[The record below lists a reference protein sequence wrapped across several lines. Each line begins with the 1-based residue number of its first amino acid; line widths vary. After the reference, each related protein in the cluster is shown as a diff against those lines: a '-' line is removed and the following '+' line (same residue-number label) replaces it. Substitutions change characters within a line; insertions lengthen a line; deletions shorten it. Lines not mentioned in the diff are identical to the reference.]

1 MIGFLSI
8 YLAGL
13 ILNVLLLNFFFNV
26 FGLNRY
32 LANLLAIAI
41 VTIWNYWLNLKL
53 SWRTTEN

>member
-1 MIGFLSI
+1 VFLSI

>member
-32 LANLLAIAI
+32 LANLLAIAF

>member
-32 LANLLAIAI
+32 LANLLAISI

-53 SWRTTEN
+53 SWLTTEN